1 MRQVL
6 YLCASLLLMAFQWRI
21 ASVFRAE
28 MFEEENFAEN
38 VQVVFLGGACFFFL
52 LNAFLRRGRRSIC
65 FFCASLC
72 ALAFCREF
80 DNTLDEML
88 PCISW
93 RIGFLF
99 PAIAG
104 IYAVWNRKGF
114 VNALCSFFKTPSCI
128 MLFQATLIVLM
139 AQMIGHNAF
148 IKAILVEIE
157 HIHSV
162 KELFEEAAELIGY
175 FVILC
180 ASIELLFEA
189 KPQNPKP

>member
-1 MRQVL
+1 
-6 YLCASLLLMAFQWRI
+6 
-21 ASVFRAE
+21 

-38 VQVVFLGGACFFFL
+38 LQVVFLGGACFFFL
-52 LNAFLRRGRRSIC
+52 LNAFLRKGFRSIC
-65 FFCASLC
+65 LFCASLC

-80 DNTLDEML
+80 DEALDEML

-99 PAIAG
+99 PAMAG
-104 IYAVWNRKGF
+104 LYAIWRRKMF
-114 VNALCSFFKTPSCI
+114 TTALCSFFKTPCCI
-128 MLFQATLIVLM
+128 MLFQATVIVLM

-180 ASIELLFEA
+180 ASIDLLFEA
-189 KPQNPKP
+189 KHQNPKP